1 MLQNMTATA
10 DILDEHGDR
19 ASVCELPLRQ
29 FGGVRSFEGS
39 IATVRCRDDNSLL
52 RGVLEQAG
60 EGRVLVVDG
69 GGSLRTALI
78 GDKIAAIARDNGWA
92 GVVLNAAVRDVAT
105 LPDVEVGIKALGST
119 PRRSSKEHQGEVGVP
134 LEFGGVRFE
143 PGAMLYSDDD
153 GVVVLGELA
162 PG

>member
-1 MLQNMTATA
+1 MLPSVTATA

-29 FGGVRSFEGS
+29 FGGVRSFLGP
-39 IATVRCRDDNSLL
+39 IATVRCRDDNALL
-52 RGVLEQAG
+52 RGVLEEPG
-60 EGRVLVVDG
+60 EGRVLVIDG

-78 GDKIAAIARDNGWA
+78 GDKIAAIARDSGWA

-119 PRRSSKEHQGEVGVP
+119 PRRSTKNATGEVGVP
-134 LEFGGVRFE
+134 VEFGGVRFE

-153 GVVVLGELA
+153 GVVVLGELV